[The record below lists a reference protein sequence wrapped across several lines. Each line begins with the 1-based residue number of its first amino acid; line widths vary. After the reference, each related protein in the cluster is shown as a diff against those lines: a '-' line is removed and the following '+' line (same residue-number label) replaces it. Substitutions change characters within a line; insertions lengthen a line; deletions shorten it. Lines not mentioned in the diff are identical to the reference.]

1 MSAIAAFP
9 MGILISTAIV
19 QRKLLVL
26 AAIVVVGL
34 ACVWPVEMA
43 IGIFT
48 VLIPFEQVLALGNS
62 GTTINWV
69 AGAFAGATLV
79 LYGFASGRFQSPPR
93 AAFYWGLFVLWT
105 VASTTWAIEPDTSLK
120 WLATG
125 PTLFAFYIVAVS
137 IRVTRRQLS
146 RICLLIVVGG
156 VVAAS
161 LIIFQFAHHISF
173 EGRASLVVGELQ
185 ANPNALA
192 FTLLLPFSLA
202 LRALASDVGGLKR
215 TALLA
220 SLTLTAI
227 SILLT
232 MSRGSLIALA
242 AITLVYLFR
251 AGVGKR
257 VLLPISILAIPLFFL
272 PNLFYQRLERAAN
285 DRGTGRYD
293 IWLAGLE
300 IVKRNPIFGTGL
312 ANFPVAYRS
321 VSGYAHVFPLRGYT
335 RDAHNTYLQV
345 CAEMGLIG
353 FGLFIA
359 AIWSQ
364 MATAHRHLSNRH
376 PRDYLGIAIEAACWG
391 QLMMGLSGN
400 IEWSKSFWLAF
411 TLLALAGQERTEAVP
426 LAFRL
431 PIEQSKNWDPRPN
444 AWRNRWRT
452 I

>member
-1 MSAIAAFP
+1 MSNSALTGGRFSPRTGLLAIAAVA
-9 MGILISTAIV
+9 MGILISSAIM
-19 QRKLLVL
+19 QEKLLVL
-26 AAIVVVGL
+26 GGIVAVGL

-43 IGIFT
+43 IGMFT
-48 VLIPFEQVLALGNS
+48 VLIPFEQVLALGKS

-93 AAFYWGLFVLWT
+93 AAFYWGLFVLWA
-105 VASTTWAIEPDTSLK
+105 VASTTWAIDPDTSLK

-125 PTLFAFYIVAVS
+125 PTLFALYIVAVS
-137 IRVTRRQLS
+137 IRITRRQLS
-146 RICLLIVVGG
+146 RICLVIIVGG

-161 LIIFQFAHHISF
+161 LIIFQFAHDISF

-272 PNLFYQRLERAAN
+272 PNLFYQRLERA
-285 DRGTGRYD
+285 
-293 IWLAGLE
+293 
-300 IVKRNPIFGTGL
+300 
-312 ANFPVAYRS
+312 
-321 VSGYAHVFPLRGYT
+321 
-335 RDAHNTYLQV
+335 
-345 CAEMGLIG
+345 
-353 FGLFIA
+353 
-359 AIWSQ
+359 
-364 MATAHRHLSNRH
+364 
-376 PRDYLGIAIEAACWG
+376 
-391 QLMMGLSGN
+391 
-400 IEWSKSFWLAF
+400 
-411 TLLALAGQERTEAVP
+411 
-426 LAFRL
+426 
-431 PIEQSKNWDPRPN
+431 
-444 AWRNRWRT
+444 
-452 I
+452 